1 MCYNMLSSK
10 GGLSVKILLMIILVL
25 AAAGMVYL
33 SYRLEKRRKK
43 YINGVKKFAD
53 ESRHFEGTVTST
65 AKGYIMLKFRDEEQ
79 KKTIHHKYSYARRRY
94 KTDSPV
100 TVFYDE
106 QSDSAC
112 VEGDNP
118 FVHKAFWCAMGS
130 VACIVCA
137 AAMLAVGVINLLK

>member
-1 MCYNMLSSK
+1 MLSSK

>member
-1 MCYNMLSSK
+1 MLSSK
-10 GGLSVKILLMIILVL
+10 GGFGVKILLMIILAL
-25 AAAGMVYL
+25 TASGMVYL

-43 YINGVKKFAD
+43 YINGVRKFANK
-53 ESRHFEGTVTST
+53 SRRFEGTVTST
-65 AKGYIMLKFRDEEQ
+65 AKDYIMLKFRDEEQ

-94 KTDSPV
+94 KTNSPV

-112 VEGDNP
+112 IEGDNP

-137 AAMLAVGVINLLK
+137 AAMLAVGVINMLK